1 MLTIWGRTN
10 SINVMKV
17 LWACDEVGV
26 PYQRIDA
33 GMQFGVV
40 DTPEYAHMNPNRRVP
55 TINDD
60 GFVLWESNTIV
71 RYLATRHGRED
82 LLPGAPQARADI
94 ERWMDW
100 TTASVAVGMTPLFW
114 QLIRTPEAARNPAAL
129 AQAAQDAERCMR
141 ILDQHLASRAFM
153 SADRFT
159 VADIPVGAF
168 VHRWLALPCDRPNL
182 PAVQAYYQRM
192 MQRAPYRMHVALA
205 LT

>member
-71 RYLATRHGRED
+71 RYLAARHGRED

-100 TTASVAVGMTPLFW
+100 TTASLTVGMTPLFW
-114 QLIRTPEAARNPAAL
+114 QLIRTPEAARNPAVL

-168 VHRWLALPCDRPNL
+168 VHRWLALPCDRPNM

>member
-60 GFVLWESNTIV
+60 GFVLWESSAIWLRAMAAKICCPAHLKHVPMLNAGWT
-71 RYLATRHGRED
+71 GR
-82 LLPGAPQARADI
+82 PR
-94 ERWMDW
+94 
-100 TTASVAVGMTPLFW
+100 
-114 QLIRTPEAARNPAAL
+114 
-129 AQAAQDAERCMR
+129 
-141 ILDQHLASRAFM
+141 ASR
-153 SADRFT
+153 
-159 VADIPVGAF
+159 
-168 VHRWLALPCDRPNL
+168 LA
-182 PAVQAYYQRM
+182 
-192 MQRAPYRMHVALA
+192 
-205 LT
+205 

>member
-33 GMQFGVV
+33 GLQFGVV

-71 RYLATRHGRED
+71 RYLAARHGRED
-82 LLPGAPQARADI
+82 LLPGAPQARADV

-100 TTASVAVGMTPLFW
+100 TTASVTVGMTPLFW
-114 QLIRTPEAARNPAAL
+114 QLIRTPEAARNPAVL

-141 ILDQHLASRAFM
+141 NLDQHLASRVFM

-168 VHRWLALPCDRPNL
+168 VHRWLALPWDRPNL